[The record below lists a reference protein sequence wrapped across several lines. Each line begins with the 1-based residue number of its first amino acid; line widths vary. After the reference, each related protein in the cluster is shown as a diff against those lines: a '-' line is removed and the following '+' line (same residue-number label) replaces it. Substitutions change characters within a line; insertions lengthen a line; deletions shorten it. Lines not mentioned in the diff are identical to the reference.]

1 VHVNGD
7 TRVTAEHQVQMD
19 LLRALRDT
27 LGRGDEGRSASGG
40 LLKQLL
46 DYSEAHFLSE
56 QLLMRLYAY
65 PAYEE
70 HVQEHDRLIG
80 DLRDLSVAWTEGES
94 EAAGSLLARV
104 EDWLLTHMSTTDK
117 ALEGYLA
124 ERGPRSP

>member
-1 VHVNGD
+1 VANDTHVA
-7 TRVTAEHQVQMD
+7 AEHRVQLE
-19 LLRALRDT
+19 LLHALQETMERGERDPAAP
-27 LGRGDEGRSASGG
+27 GS

-70 HVQEHDRLIG
+70 HVLEHDRLIG
-80 DLRDLSVAWTEGES
+80 DLRDLSIAWTEGED
-94 EAAGSLLARV
+94 EAAGALLAKV

-117 ALEGYLA
+117 AFEGYLSA
-124 ERGPRSP
+124 HGPRPS

>member
-1 VHVNGD
+1 MANDTHVA
-7 TRVTAEHQVQMD
+7 AEHRVQLE
-19 LLRALRDT
+19 LLHALQET
-27 LGRGDEGRSASGG
+27 LAGGDADRSASGG

-65 PAYEE
+65 PAYED

-80 DLRDLSVAWTEGES
+80 DLRDLSVAWAEGEA
-94 EAAGSLLARV
+94 EAAGTLLVKV
-104 EDWLLTHMSTTDK
+104 EEWLLIHMNTTDK

-124 ERGPRSP
+124 ENGPQPS

>member
-1 VHVNGD
+1 VTNDTHVA
-7 TRVTAEHQVQMD
+7 AEHRVQLE
-19 LLRALRDT
+19 LLHALQAT
-27 LGRGDEGRSASGG
+27 LAGAAADRSATGG

-65 PAYEE
+65 PAYED

-80 DLRDLSVAWTEGES
+80 DLRDLSVAWAVGEA
-94 EAAGSLLARV
+94 EAAGTLLVKV
-104 EDWLLTHMSTTDK
+104 EEWLLIHMNTTDK

-124 ERGPRSP
+124 ENGPQPS